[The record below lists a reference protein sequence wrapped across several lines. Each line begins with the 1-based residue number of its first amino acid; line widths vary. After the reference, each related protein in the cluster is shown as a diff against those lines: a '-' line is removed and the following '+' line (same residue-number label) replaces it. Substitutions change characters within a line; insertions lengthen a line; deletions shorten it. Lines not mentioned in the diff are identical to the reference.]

1 VIELRPLELGE
12 IIDRSATFWR
22 SHWRRLYGLFFGF
35 SLAEYVLLKGAQL
48 VQARFAPLSRGGMV
62 SIEAAKE
69 NTLEWG
75 RQQVIGGVS
84 LGAAFLIII
93 IITLLETS
101 AATRYTMPTL
111 LGEKAGPFDGVAYA
125 LKRTGRTFAVF
136 GLALAWSLGFLLLLM
151 LPTAALAVGVAAVN
165 AEALKIVLLVLAL
178 IAAGLG
184 GVVWLLWCF
193 LKFAPL
199 AQVLAM
205 EELGPIATFRRT
217 NALTSGRVGPGFL
230 GLVKVRLT
238 ILVTII
244 ALLLFMISMVSS
256 APQLILQAVYGNI
269 FDPLHATPDAVPQSL
284 LVPAELVNIAVQS
297 IFAPLYVAFQTVFYI
312 DMRTRREGLDLE
324 LKLQRA
330 A

>member
-84 LGAAFLIII
+84 LGLAFLIII

-111 LGEKAGPFDGVAYA
+111 LGQAAGPFDGVSYA
-125 LKRTGRTFAVF
+125 LKRTGRTLAVF
-136 GLALAWSLGFLLLLM
+136 GLAFAWSLGFLLLLM
-151 LPTAALAVGVAAVN
+151 LPAAALAIGVAAID

-205 EELGPIATFRRT
+205 EELGPLATFRRT
-217 NALTSGRVGPGFL
+217 NALTSGRVGPGFF

-269 FDPLHATPDAVPQSL
+269 FDPLHATPDAVPQIL